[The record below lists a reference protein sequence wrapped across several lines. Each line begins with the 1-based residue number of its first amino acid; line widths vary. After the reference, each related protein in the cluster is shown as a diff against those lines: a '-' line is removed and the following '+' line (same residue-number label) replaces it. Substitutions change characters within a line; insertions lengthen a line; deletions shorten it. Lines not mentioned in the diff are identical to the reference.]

1 MANKQDD
8 SNSLPGN
15 VEDVDDLAQFRNQ
28 WKKELTVKTVGAGDN
43 HQDPKEVEQENQED
57 DVHRK
62 ARDLFMQGVNY
73 EQDGKLYEAIRY
85 YKKAEKLVPNIERQA
100 YKFNVG
106 KTCANNKKEKVKD
119 SSETDDNGNVRNNN
133 DNEDEDEDD
142 NDNDISNLCAKF
154 GKLRTNGQCVIEKE
168 FESNAVHIGQLPCEV
183 LNYIM
188 KWVVSSE
195 LDLKSLESSSQVC
208 RGFYIAARDEE
219 IWKLVCFRMWGSSL
233 DNNFYASWRE
243 MFFTKPRIHFNGCYV
258 SKMRYLREGERG
270 FQDQETYKAWHI
282 VEYNRYLRFFPG
294 GQVIMALSS
303 DDEAIIAKQLNSK
316 SGGLNIP
323 GAMMGRYKISD
334 NVLICVLHK
343 PKAVPKK
350 TTTRHKRRGRK
361 EIDSSYEVPDQD
373 FHLEFYISGS
383 KWSMLEWKHFDL
395 VSKYSNGNENV
406 DNFQIRDQNKYPSVR
421 FKYVGSYQFESLAP
435 LV

>member
-1 MANKQDD
+1 MANNLTGSDAVAEY
-8 SNSLPGN
+8 

-28 WKKELTVKTVGAGDN
+28 WKKELTGKTGGAGEN
-43 HQDPKEVEQENQED
+43 NSELQEAEVDQENQED
-57 DVHRK
+57 DVHRR
-62 ARDLFMQGVNY
+62 ARDLFMQGVYY
-73 EQDGKLYEAIRY
+73 EQDGKLYEAIRF

-100 YKFNVG
+100 YKFNAG
-106 KTCANNKKEKVKD
+106 KSNANNSKKETVKD
-119 SSETDDNGNVRNNN
+119 NAAIDDNGNVEPIN
-133 DNEDEDEDD
+133 DNEEDC
-142 NDNDISNLCAKF
+142 DISNLCAKF
-154 GKLRTNGQCVIEKE
+154 GKMRTNGQCAIVKE
-168 FESNAVHIGQLPCEV
+168 FESNTIHIGQLPSEV
-183 LNYIM
+183 LNYII

-195 LDLKSLESSSQVC
+195 LDLKSLENCSQVC
-208 RGFYIAARDEE
+208 RGFYMAARDEE
-219 IWKLVCFRMWGSSL
+219 IWKLVCFRMWGSSSL
-233 DNNFYASWRE
+233 NRNFYASWRE
-243 MFFTKPRIHFNGCYV
+243 MFLTKPRIHFNGCYV

-323 GAMMGRYKISD
+323 GAMSGRYKISD
-334 NVLICVLHK
+334 NVLVCVLHK
-343 PKAVPKK
+343 PKSVPKK
-350 TTTRHKRRGRK
+350 TTTRYKRRGRK
-361 EIDSSYEVPDQD
+361 EIDASYEVPDQD

-383 KWSMLEWKHFDL
+383 KWSLLEWKHFDL

-421 FKYVGSYQFESLAP
+421 FKYVGSYQFESLSP